1 MNSKQK
7 SRGQSL
13 FFDWNLQKALERLE
27 EFGYLHPSL
36 VGNAYGLHIVEAVF
50 LAACEPYEG
59 AKDNKN
65 PVILGERLGSQG
77 MSFTFPMLKKKPR
90 ILKITG

>member
-1 MNSKQK
+1 M
-7 SRGQSL
+7 GQRL
-13 FFDWNLQKALERLE
+13 HFFLTGSYKKKVWK

-77 MSFTFPMLKKKPR
+77 MSFTFPMLKKKSR